1 MDKPS
6 YPFKGLENGHRF
18 EFESVSSKKIIRKA
32 IEFREIET
40 PNLYNL
46 ALVDVKED
54 GTFDDM
60 SVSDN
65 GDMETII
72 STVIKTIQVF
82 LTFQPEAKVLFMGSS
97 PSRTRLY
104 RGIISKYLGQA
115 ELFYIIHGI
124 SNWVNEPFQRDKN
137 YDAFL
142 IFLRNN

>member
-6 YPFKGLENGHRF
+6 YPFKVLENGHRF

-32 IEFREIET
+32 IEFREIEI

-104 RGIISKYLGQA
+104 RGIISKYLSQA
-115 ELFYIIHGI
+115 ELFYAIHGI